1 LHFFLIFPQPIAL
14 RPRAGEER
22 YRERRRRWIA
32 LLVGIY
38 LLPPVVLAAGLS
50 RAALQGESLRRISG
64 VPLAVWWL
72 MAIYM
77 AVGLAALAA
86 GFARVRDARQRR
98 GVALILVGSV
108 AGLLPFLVTS
118 VVAPE
123 ALTSDRLAP
132 WGLALLG
139 LV

>member
-1 LHFFLIFPQPIAL
+1 
-14 RPRAGEER
+14 
-22 YRERRRRWIA
+22 
-32 LLVGIY
+32 
-38 LLPPVVLAAGLS
+38 PVVLAAGLS
-50 RAALQGESLRRISG
+50 RAALQVESLRRISG
-64 VPLAVWWL
+64 VPLAVWWV

-139 LV
+139 LVPVTLAIAIVRFGLLDIR